1 MSQPQHPHI
10 GWIDYLRIAACFLV
24 VVAHCCDP
32 FVARFDSNVPEFLS
46 GTAIGS
52 MVRCCVPLFVMISG
66 VLLLPVKLD
75 TVSFYK
81 RRLKR
86 IVIPLVVWS
95 VLLPFMYYGY
105 FKTGVISGNPAMPG
119 METFTLDATWSKV
132 YTFIF
137 NFNYDTTPLWYLYM
151 LVGIYL
157 FIPFIGAWLKQAEQK
172 EIKLFLKIWIA
183 AMCLP
188 IIQMIAPMLGYQG
201 VGGNMGILGVC
212 DWNPYGTFYYFS
224 GFLGY
229 VVLAHYLV
237 RYPLNWSW
245 AKTLAIAIPLFA
257 AGYAV
262 TWLGFLYLQKQYP
275 GSYPKLEVIW
285 YFAGINVFMMTFAVF
300 IVFQKIKAQP
310 SVLVSRIAAL
320 TFGVYLCHF
329 VFVQAC
335 YDWIYGAMP
344 DIPALLKIPVIAV
357 LSFAVSLLV
366 TWLLSLTRLT
376 RKAIM

>member
-1 MSQPQHPHI
+1 MSQPQQNHI
-10 GWIDYLRIAACFLV
+10 AWIDYLRIAACFLV
-24 VVAHCCDP
+24 VIAHCCDP
-32 FVARFDSNVPEFLS
+32 FVARFDSNEHEFLS

-66 VLLLPVKLD
+66 VLLLPVHMD

-86 IVIPLVVWS
+86 ILIPLVVWS

-105 FKTGVISGNPAMPG
+105 FQTGATSVSPALPA
-119 METFTLDATWSKV
+119 METFTLDATWTKV

-137 NFNYDTTPLWYLYM
+137 NFNYDTTPMWYLYM

-157 FIPFIGAWLKQAEQK
+157 FIPFIGAWLRQAEQQ
-172 EIKLFLKIWIA
+172 EIKLFLKIWVV

-188 IIQMIAPMLGYQG
+188 IIQMVAPMLGYQG

-212 DWNPYGTFYYFS
+212 DWNPFGTFYYFS

-237 RYPLNWSW
+237 RFPLNWSW
-245 AKTLAIAIPLFA
+245 GKTLAIALPLFA
-257 AGYAV
+257 VGYAV
-262 TWLGFLYLQKQYP
+262 TWLGFLLLQKQYP
-275 GSYPKLEVIW
+275 GNYARLEVIW

-300 IVFQKIKAQP
+300 VIFQKIRLRP
-310 SVLVSRIAAL
+310 SALVSRIAAL

-329 VFVQAC
+329 VFVQVC
-335 YDWIYGAMP
+335 YDWIYA
-344 DIPALLKIPVIAV
+344 ALPTYAFLKIPVIAV
-357 LSFAVSLLV
+357 LSFALSLLV
-366 TWLLSLTRLT
+366 TWLLSLTKLT